1 MNGLLV
7 VEDKLAMAHGL
18 ESRVPFL
25 DNDLVDF
32 AMKLPAKMKLGNL
45 TEVVSL
51 NENEPGGKAQRYYER
66 TKDGKLILR
75 KMMSR
80 HIPDEVAERE
90 KQGFSAPDASWFKG
104 ESIEY
109 VKRRLFSNTARIYDL
124 VDRKTVR
131 SLVDEHLEGRQNRR
145 LLIWSLLNLEQ
156 IMESCF

>member
-1 MNGLLV
+1 MSDSCLV
-7 VEDKLAMAHGL
+7 RLQRGVE
-18 ESRVPFL
+18 
-25 DNDLVDF
+25 
-32 AMKLPAKMKLGNL
+32 
-45 TEVVSL
+45 
-51 NENEPGGKAQRYYER
+51 
-66 TKDGKLILR
+66 DGKLILR